1 MLATLYNSF
10 KVAFLLEGKDVL
22 YRTTN
27 CRESRN
33 RLRISDA
40 FNPNKTSEDGGSGWR
55 GTLEQCA
62 VRLLLETTGT
72 SLGRISEVL
81 G

>member
-1 MLATLYNSF
+1 MYYTVQQTAEN
-10 KVAFLLEGKDVL
+10 LEIELGYL
-22 YRTTN
+22 MH
-27 CRESRN
+27 
-33 RLRISDA
+33 
-40 FNPNKTSEDGGSGWR
+40 FNPNKASEDGGSGWR

-72 SLGRISEVL
+72 SLRRISKVL